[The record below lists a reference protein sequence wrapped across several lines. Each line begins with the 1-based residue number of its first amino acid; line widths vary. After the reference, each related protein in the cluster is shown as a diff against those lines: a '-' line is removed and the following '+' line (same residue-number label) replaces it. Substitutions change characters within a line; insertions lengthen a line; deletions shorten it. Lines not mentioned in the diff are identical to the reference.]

1 MSEKSAMLK
10 AAVSI
15 DLTDRVFIHNNGDN
29 REESEQCKIKNLNC
43 FLTQQTTYIELS
55 IHIYESEQPRIV
67 IVP

>member
-29 REESEQCKIKNLNC
+29 REELEQCKIKNLNC
-43 FLTQQTTYIELS
+43 FLTQPI
-55 IHIYESEQPRIV
+55 
-67 IVP
+67 